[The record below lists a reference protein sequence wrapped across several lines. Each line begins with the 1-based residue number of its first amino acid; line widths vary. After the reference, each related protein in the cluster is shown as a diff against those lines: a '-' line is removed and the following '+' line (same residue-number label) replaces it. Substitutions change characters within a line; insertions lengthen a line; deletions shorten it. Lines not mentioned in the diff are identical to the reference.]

1 MPLQTCSDTSEAIA
15 FESSLGLYLK
25 PISKIKI
32 NVQLPKLN
40 SPGQSLSSW
49 HVMEKLKETV
59 RPVTFLYLKA
69 LKITATVIKFEG
81 ELETKS
87 SCDRALARL
96 KAAGS
101 LKLNGFSERLQ
112 IRAAHGASGG
122 PMRHD
127 WESFFRDAKGVNEM
141 KPGERPDTIH
151 LEEVPVRWFAESGKS
166 THPNE
171 KLLRKAFGTFGKI
184 RRLEFPSKTTSEHSM
199 FGKTSSLHNDL
210 LFEVYIQ
217 YEEYVEFVIAMQ
229 SLRGKKLLYKEADGK
244 VYSADIKVDFDRNRY
259 LSDKCIK
266 QRTAETKKIAASAP
280 ESTNTPIK
288 DQQMKTKEALKFPLV
303 NKTLV
308 IETKVNQPSMEDINA
323 AQMEAKCLL
332 KELLRRA
339 EVSERERKDVKTSN
353 PQKEELRKDVKTIA
367 KEKSESHYLKKVKEK
382 HTDVH
387 KNRNNKE
394 LMQNNKGTTR
404 QVGKRNKDKHQ
415 HNEKRKKKHL
425 NETNEGRKIKEKFAH
440 AHDRERKNKERLLE
454 QERILK
460 QKLLR
465 NLKEREE
472 KKLKVREKL
481 RKELAGS
488 KVLKSVL
495 VTNRRNV

>member
-1 MPLQTCSDTSEAIA
+1 MPLQTCSDTTEAII

-40 SPGQSLSSW
+40 SPGQSLSNW

-184 RRLEFPSKTTSEHSM
+184 RRLEIPSKTTSEHST

-217 YEEYVEFVIAMQ
+217 YEEYVEFVIAME
-229 SLRGKKLLYKEADGK
+229 SLSGKKLLYKEADGK

-266 QRTAETKKIAASAP
+266 QRTAETKKIAASVP

-288 DQQMKTKEALKFPLV
+288 DQQMRTKEVLKFPLV

-308 IETKVNQPSMEDINA
+308 IETKVNQPSIEDKNA
-323 AQMEAKCLL
+323 AKMEAKYLL
-332 KELLRRA
+332 KELLHRA

-367 KEKSESHYLKKVKEK
+367 KEKSELHYLKKVKEK
-382 HTDVH
+382 HTDIH
-387 KNRNNKE
+387 RNRSNKE
-394 LMQNNKGTTR
+394 LYRQMQNNKGTR
-404 QVGKRNKDKHQ
+404 HKDKHQ

-425 NETNEGRKIKEKFAH
+425 NKMNEGKKIKEKFVH
-440 AHDRERKNKERLLE
+440 THDRERKNKERLLE
-454 QERILK
+454 QEQILK
-460 QKLLR
+460 EKLLR

-495 VTNRRNV
+495 VTNRTNV